1 MFQTFDATTT
11 PKTGG
16 PRLTALRDAMK
27 SRGLDGYIVPRADAH
42 QGEYVADCDA
52 RLEWLTGFTGSA
64 GFCITLMDTAGVFI
78 DGRYKLQVC
87 DQVDPAH
94 FTPIDWPQTKLGD
107 WLASAAK
114 NGDVIGF
121 DPWLHTKDDID
132 AAIKR
137 LAGSGITLQ
146 PCENLV
152 DHIWSDRPAAP
163 SDPMIPYDIALAGKS
178 STDKRNEIAS
188 QLREAGKGS
197 IVLTQ
202 PDAIAW
208 LLNTRGTDLGQ
219 TPVALAF
226 ATLDDTGHASLF
238 IDPAKVDDMLR
249 EHLGND
255 VTIQPPDQFGPAID
269 ALKGPV
275 LVDKSTAPVWL
286 DTRLK
291 TAGAQ
296 VTYGADPILLAKAVK
311 NVTEIAGT
319 KRAHIRDGVAVCEFL
334 AWLSAQG
341 AAPNLTEID
350 VVQKLETFRAA
361 AVELKNISFDT
372 ICGTGPNGAIM
383 HYRVTE
389 DTNAKIEPNNLLLVD
404 SGAQYLDG
412 TTDIT
417 RTLAIGS
424 PPREA
429 INAFTLVLRGMINV
443 SMARFPKGLAGRDI
457 DPLARTPLWQAGLD
471 FDHGTGHGVGVYLSV
486 HEGPQRIARTSNVPL
501 QPGMILSNEPG
512 YYKPGHFGIRIE
524 NLVVVETASPLQGAD
539 DREMLQ
545 FKTLT
550 CSPIDRAL
558 IDVNLMTRQEL
569 NWLNAY
575 HAEVLDKLGKH
586 CSEKTQVWLK
596 QACRPLK

>member
-1 MFQTFDATTT
+1 
-11 PKTGG
+11 
-16 PRLTALRDAMK
+16 
-27 SRGLDGYIVPRADAH
+27 
-42 QGEYVADCDA
+42 
-52 RLEWLTGFTGSA
+52 
-64 GFCITLMDTAGVFI
+64 
-78 DGRYKLQVC
+78 
-87 DQVDPAH
+87 
-94 FTPIDWPQTKLGD
+94 
-107 WLASAAK
+107 
-114 NGDVIGF
+114 
-121 DPWLHTKDDID
+121 
-132 AAIKR
+132 
-137 LAGSGITLQ
+137 
-146 PCENLV
+146 
-152 DHIWSDRPAAP
+152 
-163 SDPMIPYDIALAGKS
+163 MIPYDIALAGKS

-197 IVLTQ
+197 VVLTQ

-238 IDPAKVDDMLR
+238 IDPAKVDNRLR

-296 VTYGADPILLAKAVK
+296 VTYGADPILLAKAIK

-319 KRAHIRDGVAVCEFL
+319 TRAHIRDGVAVCEFL

>member
-1 MFQTFDATTT
+1 
-11 PKTGG
+11 
-16 PRLTALRDAMK
+16 
-27 SRGLDGYIVPRADAH
+27 
-42 QGEYVADCDA
+42 
-52 RLEWLTGFTGSA
+52 
-64 GFCITLMDTAGVFI
+64 
-78 DGRYKLQVC
+78 
-87 DQVDPAH
+87 
-94 FTPIDWPQTKLGD
+94 
-107 WLASAAK
+107 
-114 NGDVIGF
+114 
-121 DPWLHTKDDID
+121 
-132 AAIKR
+132 
-137 LAGSGITLQ
+137 
-146 PCENLV
+146 
-152 DHIWSDRPAAP
+152 
-163 SDPMIPYDIALAGKS
+163 
-178 STDKRNEIAS
+178 
-188 QLREAGKGS
+188 
-197 IVLTQ
+197 
-202 PDAIAW
+202 
-208 LLNTRGTDLGQ
+208 
-219 TPVALAF
+219 
-226 ATLDDTGHASLF
+226 
-238 IDPAKVDDMLR
+238 
-249 EHLGND
+249 
-255 VTIQPPDQFGPAID
+255 
-269 ALKGPV
+269 
-275 LVDKSTAPVWL
+275 
-286 DTRLK
+286 
-291 TAGAQ
+291 
-296 VTYGADPILLAKAVK
+296 
-311 NVTEIAGT
+311 
-319 KRAHIRDGVAVCEFL
+319 
-334 AWLSAQG
+334 
-341 AAPNLTEID
+341 
-350 VVQKLETFRAA
+350 
-361 AVELKNISFDT
+361 
-372 ICGTGPNGAIM
+372 M

-457 DPLARTPLWQAGLD
+457 DPLARTHLWQAGLD

-524 NLVVVETASPLQGAD
+524 NLVVVETASRLQGAD

-550 CSPIDRAL
+550 FSPIDHAL